1 MSNISVYDELD
12 QAIDQMLH
20 PTEPKPG
27 SHPVR
32 RKPRLSGAPGSLG
45 TLSDAAE
52 NRNIG
57 GLGELVELAADLR
70 DLPRANF
77 KSRLKLELEWEAAG
91 RTVSATDTDRQAAR
105 AVAPASGE
113 ILPSLFGKK
122 WAGYPVR
129 RINFALSVALHGVMA
144 LLVGTG
150 FLMVKS
156 YVPRVEPQP
165 SVTVKLDPYPVPI
178 GSHPSGGGGSGGA
191 ADKMPATR
199 GMAPRAAREQLTP
212 PIVMHEMRQTALPV
226 APTVIAPPELALPK
240 TQQIGDPLSVVAAA
254 PSNGPGVAGGI
265 GGSAGGGVGGDRG
278 GVGRGPGTGS
288 GCCGDVFG
296 VGNGVS
302 MPRAIYAPEPEFS
315 EEARIKK
322 FQGEVTLLVTIG
334 TDGRARNL
342 TVVRSLGMGLDQK
355 ALDAVRTWRFDPARK
370 DGRPVAVQMNIIV
383 NFHLF

>member
-12 QAIDQMLH
+12 QAIDEMLQ

-32 RKPRLSGAPGSLG
+32 RKPRLSGAPGSLR
-45 TLSDAAE
+45 TPSDAGE

-57 GLGELVELAADLR
+57 GLGELVELAGDLR

-91 RTVSATDTDRQAAR
+91 RTVSATDTDRAAAR
-105 AVAPASGE
+105 GAAAGE
-113 ILPSLFGKK
+113 ILPSLFGKT
-122 WAGYPVR
+122 WVGYPVR

-144 LLVGTG
+144 LLVGAS

-191 ADKMPATR
+191 AEKMRASA
-199 GMAPRAAREQLTP
+199 GVAPPAAREQLTP
-212 PIVMHEMRQTALPV
+212 PIVLRSISQPPLAA
-226 APTVIAPPELALPK
+226 APTVIAPPDLAVPK
-240 TQQIGDPLSVVAAA
+240 TQQIGDPLSALAAS
-254 PSNGPGVAGGI
+254 SNGPGVAGGI
-265 GGSAGGGVGGDRG
+265 GGNVGGGVGGDRG

-334 TDGRARNL
+334 ADGRPRNL

>member
-12 QAIDQMLH
+12 QAIDQMLAAPDAPH
-20 PTEPKPG
+20 AGRETE
-27 SHPVR
+27 
-32 RKPRLSGAPGSLG
+32 
-45 TLSDAAE
+45 
-52 NRNIG
+52 I
-57 GLGELVELAADLR
+57 GELVELAADLR

-91 RTVSATDTDRQAAR
+91 RRVSAGDTDQQAAR
-105 AVAPASGE
+105 GVAPETSE

-144 LLVGTG
+144 FLVGAS

-156 YVPRVEPQP
+156 YVPRVEPP
-165 SVTVKLDPYPVPI
+165 GIVTVKLEPYQVPV
-178 GSHPSGGGGSGGA
+178 GTHPSGGGGSGGA

-212 PIVMHEMRQTALPV
+212 PIVMHEMRKPALAA

-240 TQQIGDPLSVVAAA
+240 TAQIGDPLSALAA

-265 GGSAGGGVGGDRG
+265 GGNVGGGVGGDRG
-278 GVGRGPGTGS
+278 GAGRGPGSGG

-315 EEARIKK
+315 EEARIAK

-334 TDGRARNL
+334 ADGRARNL

-355 ALDAVRTWRFDPARK
+355 AIDAVRTWRFEPAKK

>member
-12 QAIDQMLH
+12 QAIDQMLQ
-20 PTEPKPG
+20 
-27 SHPVR
+27 
-32 RKPRLSGAPGSLG
+32 PRLASPSFPQRARNGWGPQKRRDPGAPCQTDEG
-45 TLSDAAE
+45 
-52 NRNIG
+52 NIR
-57 GLGELVELAADLR
+57 ELVELAADLR

-91 RTVSATDTDRQAAR
+91 RTVSATDTDRAAAR
-105 AVAPASGE
+105 EAVSDE
-113 ILPSLFGKK
+113 ILPSLFRKT
-122 WAGYPVR
+122 WVAYPVR

-144 LLVGTG
+144 LLVGAS

-191 ADKMPATR
+191 AEKMRASA
-199 GMAPRAAREQLTP
+199 GVAPPAAREQLTP
-212 PIVMHEMRQTALPV
+212 PIVLRSISQPPLAA
-226 APTVIAPPELALPK
+226 APTVIAPPDLAVPK
-240 TQQIGDPLSVVAAA
+240 TQQIGDPLSALAAS
-254 PSNGPGVAGGI
+254 SNGPGVAGGI
-265 GGSAGGGVGGDRG
+265 GGNVGGGVGGDRG

-334 TDGRARNL
+334 ADGRPRNL

-355 ALDAVRTWRFDPARK
+355 ALDAVRTWRFDPAKK